1 MARATRA
8 QGREHQVARVLQ
20 RLILRT
26 SRGPLAP
33 VWALVHNVVARSVAS
48 LVCWREADAAV
59 YLGGSLGRGEPVYGL
74 SDIDLIIVAPGFHSP
89 GSARARIRRR
99 WERLT
104 RLVPVLPALV
114 ADFFVYEEHELRE
127 AVEAPVLSYG
137 LERARPPSTFFRSG
151 HDLDEA
157 ELAVRPGPFGA
168 TVEWRLI
175 AGRDRRPVARPR
187 DPQYHRLVAWLE
199 LQFWWRQA
207 FSACLRPDALHV
219 PFLCVKLVAEPA
231 RLWLWLVEGE
241 RLFGRRAVLRRALAR
256 LPEEEPALRMA
267 LELER
272 RLGRRPSPPL
282 AEALGALSR
291 LTARL
296 AVRMGSDVASA
307 GSTAVELEW
316 EGSRPADGPPGRA
329 LILPLVDWR
338 ACVAPERPDA
348 TLVVEDEDA
357 RDPQVVARLAAEA
370 DGTCQPAIMLED
382 LLVLPAGE
390 TALTKLRAVQCGL
403 TDPVSFA
410 LCRGRTSALFP
421 EVRGWS
427 AIDWARRA
435 VAEHRAWLEHS
446 GRWSDGGY
454 EWIAPP
460 ASSAAADGRT
470 LGMLLT
476 AARAAIFH
484 ESLLSGGPALP
495 LTVAAIAARLDP
507 LGHEAAA
514 RYGAWR
520 ACGEPPEAG
529 VVSSLRDT
537 VRGLRAYSD

>member
-1 MARATRA
+1 MARATRE
-8 QGREHQVARVLQ
+8 QGREHRAARLLQ

-26 SRGPLAP
+26 SRGPLTP
-33 VWALVHNVVARSVAS
+33 VWSLVHKVVAHSVAS
-48 LVCWREADAAV
+48 LVCWRERETAV

-74 SDIDLIIVAPGFHSP
+74 SDIDLIIVAPSFQSP
-89 GSARARIRRR
+89 GNARARIRRR
-99 WERLT
+99 WKKLID
-104 RLVPVLPALV
+104 LAPVLAGLV

-127 AVEAPVLSYG
+127 VVEAPVLSYG
-137 LERARPPSTFFRSG
+137 LERTRPPSTFFGSG

-157 ELAVRPGPFGA
+157 ELRVRPGPFGP

-187 DPQYHRLVAWLE
+187 DPQYHRLIAWLE

-282 AEALGALSR
+282 VEAFAALSR

-296 AVRMGSDVASA
+296 AVRMASDVVSA

-316 EGSRPADGPPGRA
+316 EGHRRVDRSSGRTRT
-329 LILPLVDWR
+329 LPLVDWR

-348 TLVVEDEDA
+348 TIVVEDEDA

-370 DGTCQPAIMLED
+370 DEAGQPAIVLED
-382 LLVLPAGE
+382 LLVLPAAE
-390 TALTKLRAVQCGL
+390 SALTKLRAVQCGL
-403 TDPVSFA
+403 TDPVSLA
-410 LCRGRTSALFP
+410 LCRGQATALFP

-435 VAEHRAWLEHS
+435 VAEHRAWLELS
-446 GRWSDGGY
+446 GRWSDRGY
-454 EWIAPP
+454 EWIAAP

-484 ESLLSGGPALP
+484 ETLVSGAPALP
-495 LTVAAIAARLDP
+495 LTIGAIATHLDP
-507 LGHEAAA
+507 IGDEAAA
-514 RYGAWR
+514 RYRAWQ
-520 ACGEPPEAG
+520 AHGEPPEAALVG
-529 VVSSLRDT
+529 SLRET
-537 VRGLRAYSD
+537 VCGLRAYRD